1 MYNAAVIIAAAGSST
16 RMGGGT
22 PKQYR
27 QIDGVPMLIKT
38 VGAFSDFCRV
48 IIAADNT
55 DRVKEILQD
64 APSGPQYSVVRGGDS
79 RQESVA
85 NALALVREPLVLVHD
100 GARPFVSKA
109 LIGRV
114 MEALKTGPAVIP
126 GVTPKSTIRT
136 QTETLDRNSLIEVQ
150 TPQGFKT
157 ELLKEAYAK
166 AKEDGYV
173 GTDDAGL
180 VERLGIPI
188 VIADGE
194 YSNIKVTTPE
204 DLPMEI
210 RCGSGYDVHRFIEGR
225 PLMCG
230 CTRVPYEKGLLG
242 HSDADVLSHAI
253 ADALLGAAAL
263 GDIGIH
269 WPDNSPDTEGMAGRT
284 ILEGTAKMVREAGYR
299 IVNIDA
305 TVIAEKPKL
314 APYEE
319 AMRKA
324 CAEALGIEISQISI
338 KATTEE
344 GLGIRSSE
352 GMAATAVANIRG

>member
-1 MYNAAVIIAAAGSST
+1 
-16 RMGGGT
+16 
-22 PKQYR
+22 
-27 QIDGVPMLIKT
+27 
-38 VGAFSDFCRV
+38 
-48 IIAADNT
+48 
-55 DRVKEILQD
+55 
-64 APSGPQYSVVRGGDS
+64 
-79 RQESVA
+79 
-85 NALALVREPLVLVHD
+85 
-100 GARPFVSKA
+100 
-109 LIGRV
+109 
-114 MEALKTGPAVIP
+114 
-126 GVTPKSTIRT
+126 
-136 QTETLDRNSLIEVQ
+136 
-150 TPQGFKT
+150 
-157 ELLKEAYAK
+157 
-166 AKEDGYV
+166 
-173 GTDDAGL
+173 
-180 VERLGIPI
+180 
-188 VIADGE
+188 
-194 YSNIKVTTPE
+194 
-204 DLPMEI
+204 
-210 RCGSGYDVHRFIEGR
+210 
-225 PLMCG
+225 MCG

-352 GMAATAVANIRG
+352 GMAAKAVANIRG